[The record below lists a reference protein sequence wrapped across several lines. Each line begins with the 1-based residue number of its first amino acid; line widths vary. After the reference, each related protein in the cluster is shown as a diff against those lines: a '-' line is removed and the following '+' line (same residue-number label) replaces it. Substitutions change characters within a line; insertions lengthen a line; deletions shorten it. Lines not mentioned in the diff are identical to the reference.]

1 MRGGLA
7 TLALLLPATGCAV
20 SGGTDETAAAPP
32 SPPPTTTAAPE
43 EPPEPVTC
51 RDGRE
56 ARMGDRTEAYGAVLR
71 RRTIARKRPDG
82 RRLKTFKKVNENG
95 AQTVL
100 GVLGVVTD
108 SSCAPA
114 WYRVQLPMRP
124 NGATGYVRT
133 EDVEIFWVRT
143 RIHVDLSARRIVL
156 FRGGKRVLAVTSAVG
171 SSETPTPTGRY
182 YVNQILRSA
191 DPAGPYGPLA
201 IGISGFS
208 PILTGWAQGGPIAIH
223 GTNQPSSIGRA
234 ISNGCLRVPNN
245 VVRRLFRL
253 VPAGTPV
260 VIRA

>member
-1 MRGGLA
+1 M
-7 TLALLLPATGCAV
+7 LALVLPAAGCAG
-20 SGGTDETAAAPP
+20 SGGMDETVVAPP
-32 SPPPTTTAAPE
+32 SPAPTTTAAAEP
-43 EPPEPVTC
+43 PPEPVKC

-56 ARMGDRTEAYGAVLR
+56 ARMRHRTEAYGAVLR
-71 RRTIARKRPDG
+71 RRTIAYKRPDG
-82 RRLKTFKKVNENG
+82 RRLKTFKKVNLNG

-100 GVLGVVTD
+100 GVVGVVTD

-124 NGATGYVRT
+124 NGATGYVRA
-133 EDVEIFWVRT
+133 EDVELFWLQT
-143 RIHVDLSARRIVL
+143 RIRVDLSARRIVL
-156 FRGGKRVLAVTSAVG
+156 LRGGKRVLAVTAAVG

-182 YVNQILRSA
+182 YVNQILKSA

-201 IGISGFS
+201 IGISAFS
-208 PILTGWAQGGPIAIH
+208 PVLTGWTQGGPIAIH
-223 GTNQPSSIGRA
+223 GTNQPLSIGQA
-234 ISNGCLRVPNN
+234 VSNGCLRVPND